1 MKRSLLTLSLLAC
14 GLAQAY
20 EQDKTY
26 HFTVLHTNDHHGH
39 FAENEK
45 GEGGMAARKALI
57 DAVRAEV
64 KASGGE
70 VLLLSAGDVNTGT
83 PESDLLNAEPD
94 FLGMKAMG
102 YDAMAIG
109 NHEFD
114 MPVEILKKQMEWAG
128 FPFLSANVKY
138 QSAFLGKPYEI
149 FERGGLKI
157 GVVGLTTEDTA
168 KLGNPEIVKDV
179 VFELPIDGVKTVLK
193 QWSENEKPDVKIALT
208 HLGYYPNAEHGT
220 NAPGDVSLARN
231 LDKSALDVII
241 GGHTHDTV
249 CVHADGSFNDE
260 YQAGDDCTPDY
271 QNGIWIMQAGEWGK
285 YVGRADFSFKN
296 GELKLEKYQ
305 LLPVNLKKT
314 VKEGDKKK
322 YVLYGEEIKPDA
334 DLSKQFEP
342 FIEQSKALL
351 AQKVG
356 VVEGLLDGERDHVR
370 FFPTNFGRMLS
381 DAHKARTKADLAITN
396 SGGIRASLESGDVS
410 YKNVLTVLPFG
421 NTLVTVEFSGEELL
435 NYLNVVALKSI
446 DSGAYA
452 QYSSNLAMVVNRETK
467 SVSDVKIDGKA
478 LDPNARYV
486 VALNNYI
493 AAGGDGY
500 PVVKLHPTY
509 VDTGFVDADGLK
521 WYIEQNSPIKADDF
535 NPNGEVKF
543 VP

>member
-57 DAVRAEV
+57 DAIRAEV
-64 KASGGE
+64 KANGGE

-249 CVHADGSFNDE
+249 CVHADGTFNDE

-396 SGGIRASLESGDVS
+396 SGGIRASLENGDVS

-467 SVSDVKIDGKA
+467 TVSDVKIDGKA
-478 LDPNARYV
+478 LDPSARYV

-535 NPNGEVKF
+535 NPNGEVQF